1 MVLLQVIKMPP
12 VLPLVILFTVA
23 ILFYFI
29 PSMIAYNKISAVK
42 ILVLNF
48 FLGWTVIGWVIALI
62 WAFYSPRLEVVLEE
76 DDLDLSPEE

>member
-1 MVLLQVIKMPP
+1 MPP
-12 VLPLVILFTVA
+12 ILPLVLLFTVA

-29 PSMIAYNKISAVK
+29 PSIIALNKINSTK

-62 WAFYSPRLEVVLEE
+62 WAFYSPRLEMVMEE
-76 DDLDLSPEE
+76 EDLDLASEE